1 MATMFINPFITDHV
15 PQLWSSL
22 LAEFGRNLDYWPG
35 GDQAQS
41 VTVPLIWIEGREDE
55 EVSPG
60 RYSHALVQ
68 NSELPA
74 PPELGDALTTDGT
87 VFDVVRVT
95 AFAYYFAEL
104 VLLERGDLPV
114 GSPFVQNQ
122 IIGGVA
128 RITATLTQTIT
139 GVANIAAPLS
149 MSQSVISLVP
159 IIL

>member
-1 MATMFINPFITDHV
+1 MATTYINPFISNHV

-22 LAEFGRNLDYWPG
+22 LAEFGRDLDYWPG
-35 GDQAQS
+35 GNQAQS
-41 VTVPLIWIEGREDE
+41 VTVPIIWIEGTEDE

-74 PPELGDALTTDGT
+74 PPELGDSLTKDGT
-87 VFDVVRVT
+87 VFDVVRVN

-104 VLLERGDLPV
+104 VLQERGDVPV
-114 GSPFVQNQ
+114 GNPFTQTQ
-122 IIGGVA
+122 IISGVA
-128 RITATLTQTIT
+128 SILGTTSQAIS
-139 GVANIAAPLS
+139 GVANIVVPVVGGESA
-149 MSQSVISLVP
+149 IRLVP